1 MQKWKGLLK
10 YKVLRAMSGA
20 SWVPDTFFFFLFC
33 EGVKMGTG
41 KNKWERLYI
50 NSPTYIFFSD
60 KPSYCVC
67 NTSCCFR
74 HLCLHTHVVLP
85 TWEVS
90 LLGDKSSILL
100 DSPQSLFLLSIL
112 PLPPPGPDP
121 WPIPIHVK
129 DKWQQ
134 IQQNWISKLNK
145 YLLDLLAVF
154 SFMLI
159 ALLVSSSFI
168 PLHFAVGC

>member
-50 NSPTYIFFSD
+50 NSPTCIFFSD

-67 NTSCCFR
+67 NASCCFR
-74 HLCLHTHVVLP
+74 HLRLHTHVVLP